1 MILYLS
7 GPITG
12 TTDYVE
18 RFGTEAHRLRDAGYE
33 VVNPVEG
40 APAGLLHHEYMRRD
54 LPLMLACDG
63 VALLPGHDE
72 SQGSKL
78 EVQVAR
84 ACGLMM
90 HSAAWWR
97 LLSEDM
103 ATV

>member
-18 RFGTEAHRLRDAGYE
+18 RFGTEAHRLRDRGYE
-33 VVNPVEG
+33 VINPVQG
-40 APAGLLHHEYMRRD
+40 VPAGLLHHEYMRRD
-54 LPLMLACDG
+54 LLLMLTCDG
-63 VALLPGHDE
+63 VALIAGSDE
-72 SQGSKL
+72 SRGSKL
-78 EVQVAR
+78 EVQVAQ
-84 ACGLMM
+84 ACGLPV